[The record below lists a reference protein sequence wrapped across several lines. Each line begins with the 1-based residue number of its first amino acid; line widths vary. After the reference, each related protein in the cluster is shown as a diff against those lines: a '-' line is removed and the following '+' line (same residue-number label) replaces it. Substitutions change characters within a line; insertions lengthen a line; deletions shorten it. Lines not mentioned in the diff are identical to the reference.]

1 MVEIIVMMPIINVAD
16 FIHELTGPFAGYHAL
31 IFGKPDIFVTSDNII
46 KQRSVEVQMYWLLVV
61 EEYII
66 VFYVIPT
73 KVVQRIRIRPSGRV
87 AKEHTGSWHVPVYP
101 RPKGIVVDLIYPDH
115 V

>member
-1 MVEIIVMMPIINVAD
+1 MIEVIVMAPTVGIAD
-16 FIHELTGPFAGYHAL
+16 KISIFTRPFAGYQAL
-31 IFGKPDIFVTSDNII
+31 IFGKPDVFVASYDII
-46 KQRSVEVQMYWLLVV
+46 KQRCVEVQMYWLLVV
-61 EEYII
+61 KEYII

-73 KVVQRIRIRPSGRV
+73 KVVQCIRIRPSGRI
-87 AKEHTGSWHVPVYP
+87 AKEHARVRHMPVYP

>member
-1 MVEIIVMMPIINVAD
+1 
-16 FIHELTGPFAGYHAL
+16 
-31 IFGKPDIFVTSDNII
+31 
-46 KQRSVEVQMYWLLVV
+46 MYWLLVV
-61 EEYII
+61 KEYII

-73 KVVQRIRIRPSGRV
+73 KVVQRIRIRPTWRV
-87 AKEHTGSWHVPVYP
+87 AKEHAGLRHMPVYP

>member
-1 MVEIIVMMPIINVAD
+1 MMIYI
-16 FIHELTGPFAGYHAL
+16 FIAP
-31 IFGKPDIFVTSDNII
+31 DNII

-73 KVVQRIRIRPSGRV
+73 KIVQRIRIRPTRRITEEHARV
-87 AKEHTGSWHVPVYP
+87 RHMPVYP

>member
-1 MVEIIVMMPIINVAD
+1 
-16 FIHELTGPFAGYHAL
+16 
-31 IFGKPDIFVTSDNII
+31 
-46 KQRSVEVQMYWLLVV
+46 MYWLLVV

-73 KVVQRIRIRPSGRV
+73 KVAQRIWIRPSRWI
-87 AKEHTGSWHVPVYP
+87 AEEHARMRHIPVYP